1 MGGKTAF
8 EKALRRL
15 ISTSGYI
22 GAPPEKAA

>member
-8 EKALRRL
+8 ENALRRP

-22 GAPPEKAA
+22 GTPPEKGA